1 MKTRNNLSLYLRYLT
16 LFIIAVFLTLSCLS
30 YKSREGGLDARVS
43 VILEM
48 VSEDGKDISLTIG
61 EVALRKRGQ
70 ETAVTFPLQERFML
84 KGAPKQVL
92 LGDFSVQPGRYTRL
106 TLSIP
111 EAFLFHD
118 GSLIPIHVRDERMI
132 IDIDMDMGPWDR
144 KTLPVKMVCGIEEDE
159 NKKVLALKS
168 FVKQG
173 RERVGLR
180 GLKAY
185 VTDEAGNSVLIFDR
199 FTGAALGVVAVGERP
214 RGIVISPDGRRV
226 YIANSGSDSISVL
239 DTLTAEVIDTIF
251 LGLGVGPE
259 GMAITAD
266 GKYLITANKG
276 SNNISLIDLDSQ
288 RIIEHIPVG
297 RSPLR
302 VALSP
307 WGDWAYVTNNRSNE
321 LMIVGLNE
329 RQVVSTINTRPG
341 PVGVASSPG
350 GDAVF
355 VSCRESNVIQEVDTD
370 LKKVINVLPTN
381 IGPMDVIFDGKRG
394 RLYVANSLSNDVC
407 VLVESMNMK
416 ETTIPVG
423 DSPNALALDD
433 SRRLLYVV
441 NQGEG
446 TVSVIDLGKQRVV
459 DTIKVGNRPWGIVID
474 RFGID

>member
-1 MKTRNNLSLYLRYLT
+1 MKIKNNMSLYLRSLA
-16 LFIIAVFLTLSCLS
+16 LIIMGIFLTLSCLP
-30 YKSREGGLDARVS
+30 YKSQPGGLDARLS

-48 VSEDGKDISLTIG
+48 FTEDEKDVSLTIG
-61 EVALRKRGQ
+61 EVALKREG
-70 ETAVTFPLQERFML
+70 EGASVTFPLQERFML

-106 TLSIP
+106 TLTIP

-118 GSLIPIHVRDERMI
+118 GSLIPIPMSEEKMI
-132 IDIDMDMGPWDR
+132 VDIDIDMGPWER
-144 KTLPVKMVCGIEEDE
+144 KSLPVKMICSIQESEKGRI
-159 NKKVLALKS
+159 LALKS
-168 FVKQG
+168 SIKQP
-173 RERVGLR
+173 RERIGPR

-185 VTDEAGNSVLIFDR
+185 VTDEQGNSVIIFDR

-239 DTLTAEVIDTIF
+239 DTLTREIRDTIF
-251 LGLGVGPE
+251 LGLGVEPE
-259 GMAITAD
+259 GMAITSD
-266 GKYLITANKG
+266 GRLLVTANKG

-394 RLYVANSLSNDVC
+394 RLYVANSMSNDVC
-407 VLVESMNMK
+407 VLIESMNMK

-423 DSPNALALDD
+423 DSPNSLALDD

-446 TVSVIDLGKQRVV
+446 TVSVIDLGKQMVA